1 MDFGNTLKTLRET
14 NHVTQG
20 QLAKYLKVSRPTIAG
35 YETKNHQP
43 DFERLIKI
51 SEYFHVTID
60 YLVKGTT
67 LEDRTPIKEN
77 AINQEVIASYQK
89 LSIESKQDVLRYIR
103 LLELRDKESK
113 QKT

>member
-20 QLAKYLKVSRPTIAG
+20 QLAKFLRVSRPTIAG

-51 SEYFHVTID
+51 AEYFHVSID
-60 YLVKGTT
+60 YLIKGTA

-77 AINQEVIASYQK
+77 TINQEVMASYQR
-89 LSIESKQDVLRYIR
+89 LSIESKQNVLRYIR
-103 LLELRDKESK
+103 LLELRDKEAK
-113 QKT
+113 R